1 MALFGFRTRNP
12 QRDRETDRARFE
24 RLLKLFGRLIAE
36 IEAEFD
42 GLKERYGRT
51 QASAAFALDAFEN
64 GEGEE
69 LSAKADDLA
78 LAMRRYQ
85 ARIAALERQL
95 DFVRKAETQTRTFC
109 DGLVAAGLASE
120 EDLASKNIAATA
132 HD

>member
-12 QRDRETDRARFE
+12 QRDRETDRARFV
-24 RLLKLFGRLIAE
+24 RLLKLFRQLLAE
-36 IEAEFD
+36 IGAEYD
-42 GLKERYGRT
+42 GLKGRYEQT
-51 QASAAFALDAFEN
+51 QASAAFALDAFVN
-64 GEGEE
+64 GDGQE

-95 DFVRKAETQTRTFC
+95 AFVRNAEQETRTFH
-109 DGLVAAGLASE
+109 DALAAAGPASE
-120 EDLASKNIAATA
+120 EGPASKYVAVTA

>member
-24 RLLKLFGRLIAE
+24 RLLNLFGRLIAE
-36 IEAEFD
+36 IEAEYD

-85 ARIAALERQL
+85 ALIAAL
-95 DFVRKAETQTRTFC
+95 
-109 DGLVAAGLASE
+109 
-120 EDLASKNIAATA
+120 
-132 HD
+132 